1 MRRHAETNYF
11 RPRGARLGNT
21 FTLFA
26 FVLLLLL
33 GILTSSQI
41 RAIAEERA
49 RLAET
54 QRDYQ
59 YYVGLIDGEKA
70 YMADLRQ
77 KLDDLSTHKESLLE
91 SALQGTGDQT
101 ALAQLKVAR
110 GVAGFSA
117 VSGSGIRVTMDDTD
131 LRTPDMDPTSSIIHD
146 ADIRQVVDLLRAAG
160 ATGISVNGQRIVST
174 SELICNGPTIL
185 INGLKYPVP
194 YLVEAVGNP
203 DLLLFSIENDEYLGY
218 RRAEGVLITSERITE
233 LSIPAFDGTDRIDSL
248 IDALEVNQS

>member
-1 MRRHAETNYF
+1 MNRHAETNFF
-11 RPRGARLGNT
+11 RPRGFRLGST
-21 FTLFA
+21 FSVLA

-41 RAIAEERA
+41 RAISEERA

-59 YYVGLIDGEKA
+59 YYAGLIDAEKS
-70 YMADLRQ
+70 YMGDLRQ

-91 SALQGTGDQT
+91 SALQGTGDQP

-110 GVAGFSA
+110 RIAGFSA
-117 VSGSGIRVTMDDTD
+117 VSGEGISVTMDDTN
-131 LRTPDMDPTSSIIHD
+131 LRTPDMDPTASIIHD

-160 ATGISVNGQRIVST
+160 AIGISVNGQRIVST

-203 DLLLFSIENDEYLGY
+203 DLLQFTIENDEYLGF
-218 RRAEGVLITSERITE
+218 RRAEGVLITSVRMTE

-248 IDALEVNQS
+248 IDALEVYQP